1 MNISASDAEQSE
13 ICPLHLSLNCQSM
26 YDLWL
31 EVLPLNRTS
40 FPNCDNVF
48 ALKESALSGCP
59 LCIVFLH
66 LLHGCDLENI
76 RKNAAKAII
85 DELSSIPVEVQ
96 RSHINIDVGV
106 VYDWH
111 LSINRRIL
119 RPLENQMPDK
129 LDLMRCS
136 VRVGP
141 SS

>member
-26 YDLWL
+26 HDLL
-31 EVLPLNRTS
+31 SEVLPLNRTS
-40 FPNCDNVF
+40 FPHCDNVF

-66 LLHGCDLENI
+66 LLHGCDLENV
-76 RKNAAKAII
+76 RKNATKAII
-85 DELSSIPVEVQ
+85 DELPSIPVEVQ
-96 RSHINIDVGV
+96 RGHISIDVDV

-111 LSINRRIL
+111 LSISPRIL
-119 RPLENQMPDK
+119 RLLENQMPDK

-136 VRVGP
+136 VRVVP